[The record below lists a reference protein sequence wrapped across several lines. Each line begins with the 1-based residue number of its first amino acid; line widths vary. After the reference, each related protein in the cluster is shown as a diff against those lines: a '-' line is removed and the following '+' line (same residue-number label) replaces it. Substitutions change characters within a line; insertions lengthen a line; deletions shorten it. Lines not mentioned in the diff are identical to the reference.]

1 MNFENEPQP
10 HAPKRRDISLFEGI
24 RTFAASVGTAALL
37 MLSVCGLIGLPLPE
51 NAAAHAVSTS
61 NITAEAETVRTVQ
74 LGGDVFG
81 IKLFSDGV
89 IVAALSEIYADG
101 GLKCPASE
109 AGIQP
114 GDYILSVNGNTVE
127 TNAALSAVLSENE
140 TNTLTLR
147 RGTETFTAQVTSV
160 LCEGSYKAGM
170 WVRDSAAGIGTMT
183 FYTEDGKAFGAL
195 GHGICDAD
203 TRNVLEIRSGEPAAV
218 SVCGIERGSSGRPGR
233 LRGYFTG
240 GKSLGT
246 LTQNTELGL
255 YGKLS
260 APHEGE
266 TVEVLPRGNVH
277 TGAVQ
282 IAATIDDEGMRLFDA
297 ELERV
302 STDGKQETRT
312 LVLHVTD
319 PELLARTGG
328 IVQGMSGSPIVQD
341 GCLVGAVTHVLVNDP
356 TRGYGIFAATMLK
369 RADAVQGR

>member
-1 MNFENEPQP
+1 MSVTRRIPVMSKSSVKCLQALVSAAIFLILVLLPVCL
-10 HAPKRRDISLFEGI
+10 HAEEIVDYDFGYSLDVPEGY
-24 RTFAASVGTAALL
+24 SVAEYTPDGMSYRFVHDRLPV
-37 MLSVCGLIGLPLPE
+37 SLIL
-51 NAAAHAVSTS
+51 
-61 NITAEAETVRTVQ
+61 
-74 LGGDVFG
+74 
-81 IKLFSDGV
+81 KLYTDGQFSE
-89 IVAALSEIYADG
+89 S
-101 GLKCPASE
+101 S
-109 AGIQP
+109 
-114 GDYILSVNGNTVE
+114 
-127 TNAALSAVLSENE
+127 AALSAVLSENE

-170 WVRDSAAGIGTMT
+170 WVRDSAAGIGTVT

-328 IVQGMSGSPIVQD
+328 IVQGMSGCPILQD
-341 GCLVGAVTHVLVNDP
+341 GKLVGAVTHVFVDDA
-356 TRGYGIFAATMLK
+356 TRGYGIFAETMLENLNEN
-369 RADAVQGR
+369 

>member
-51 NAAAHAVSTS
+51 NAAAHAVSAS
-61 NITAEAETVRTVQ
+61 HITAKTETMRTVQ

-114 GDYILSVNGNTVE
+114 GDYILSVNGNNVE

-170 WVRDSAAGIGTMT
+170 WVRDSAAGIGTVT

-266 TVEVLPRGNVH
+266 TVEVLPRRNVH

-328 IVQGMSGSPIVQD
+328 IVQGMSGCPILQD
-341 GCLVGAVTHVLVNDP
+341 GKLVGAVTHVFVDDA
-356 TRGYGIFAATMLK
+356 TRGYGIFAETMLENLNEN
-369 RADAVQGR
+369 

>member
-1 MNFENEPQP
+1 M
-10 HAPKRRDISLFEGI
+10 
-24 RTFAASVGTAALL
+24 AASVGTAALL

-51 NAAAHAVSTS
+51 NAAAHAVSAS
-61 NITAEAETVRTVQ
+61 HITAKTETVRTVQ

-114 GDYILSVNGNTVE
+114 GDYILSVNGNNVE

-170 WVRDSAAGIGTMT
+170 WVRDSAAGIGTVT

-218 SVCGIERGSSGRPGR
+218 SVCGIERGSGGRPGR

-246 LTQNTELGL
+246 LTQNTQFGL

-266 TVEVLPRGNVH
+266 TVG
-277 TGAVQ
+277 GA
-282 IAATIDDEGMRLFDA
+282 AARKCA
-297 ELERV
+297 YRCR
-302 STDGKQETRT
+302 TDRR
-312 LVLHVTD
+312 HD
-319 PELLARTGG
+319 R
-328 IVQGMSGSPIVQD
+328 
-341 GCLVGAVTHVLVNDP
+341 
-356 TRGYGIFAATMLK
+356 R
-369 RADAVQGR
+369 

>member
-1 MNFENEPQP
+1 MNFENEPQSR
-10 HAPKRRDISLFEGI
+10 APKRRDISLFEGI

-51 NAAAHAVSTS
+51 NATAHAVSAS
-61 NITAEAETVRTVQ
+61 HITTKTETVRTVQ

-114 GDYILSVNGNTVE
+114 GDYILS
-127 TNAALSAVLSENE
+127 ENE

-170 WVRDSAAGIGTMT
+170 WVRDSAAGIGTVT

-260 APHEGE
+260 EPHEGE

-328 IVQGMSGSPIVQD
+328 IVQGMSGCPILQD
-341 GCLVGAVTHVLVNDP
+341 GKLVGAVTHVFVDDA
-356 TRGYGIFAATMLK
+356 TRGYGIFAETMLENLNEN
-369 RADAVQGR
+369 

>member
-1 MNFENEPQP
+1 MRAHRP
-10 HAPKRRDISLFEGI
+10 
-24 RTFAASVGTAALL
+24 
-37 MLSVCGLIGLPLPE
+37 
-51 NAAAHAVSTS
+51 AAAGKRS
-61 NITAEAETVRTVQ
+61 
-74 LGGDVFG
+74 GDVFG

-114 GDYILSVNGNTVE
+114 GDYILSVNGNNVE

-147 RGTETFTAQVTSV
+147 RGTETFTTQVTSV

-170 WVRDSAAGIGTMT
+170 WVRDSAAGIGTVT

-266 TVEVLPRGNVH
+266 TIEVLPRGNVH

-328 IVQGMSGSPIVQD
+328 IVQGMSGCPILQD
-341 GCLVGAVTHVLVNDP
+341 GKLVGAVTHVFVDDA
-356 TRGYGIFAATMLK
+356 TRGYGIFAETMLENLNEN
-369 RADAVQGR
+369 

>member
-1 MNFENEPQP
+1 
-10 HAPKRRDISLFEGI
+10 
-24 RTFAASVGTAALL
+24 
-37 MLSVCGLIGLPLPE
+37 
-51 NAAAHAVSTS
+51 
-61 NITAEAETVRTVQ
+61 
-74 LGGDVFG
+74 
-81 IKLFSDGV
+81 
-89 IVAALSEIYADG
+89 
-101 GLKCPASE
+101 
-109 AGIQP
+109 
-114 GDYILSVNGNTVE
+114 
-127 TNAALSAVLSENE
+127 
-140 TNTLTLR
+140 
-147 RGTETFTAQVTSV
+147 
-160 LCEGSYKAGM
+160 M
-170 WVRDSAAGIGTMT
+170 WVRDSAAGIGTVT

-260 APHEGE
+260 VPHEGE
-266 TVEVLPRGNVH
+266 IVEVLPRGNVH

-328 IVQGMSGSPIVQD
+328 IVQGMSGCPILQD
-341 GCLVGAVTHVLVNDP
+341 GKLVGAVTHVFVDDA
-356 TRGYGIFAATMLK
+356 TRGYGIFAETMLENLNEN
-369 RADAVQGR
+369 

>member
-1 MNFENEPQP
+1 M
-10 HAPKRRDISLFEGI
+10 
-24 RTFAASVGTAALL
+24 
-37 MLSVCGLIGLPLPE
+37 
-51 NAAAHAVSTS
+51 
-61 NITAEAETVRTVQ
+61 
-74 LGGDVFG
+74 
-81 IKLFSDGV
+81 
-89 IVAALSEIYADG
+89 
-101 GLKCPASE
+101 
-109 AGIQP
+109 
-114 GDYILSVNGNTVE
+114 
-127 TNAALSAVLSENE
+127 
-140 TNTLTLR
+140 
-147 RGTETFTAQVTSV
+147 
-160 LCEGSYKAGM
+160 
-170 WVRDSAAGIGTMT
+170 
-183 FYTEDGKAFGAL
+183 
-195 GHGICDAD
+195 
-203 TRNVLEIRSGEPAAV
+203 EIRSGEPAAV

-246 LTQNTELGL
+246 LTQNTQFGL

-328 IVQGMSGSPIVQD
+328 IVQGMSGCPILQD
-341 GCLVGAVTHVLVNDP
+341 GKLVGAVTHVFVDDA
-356 TRGYGIFAATMLK
+356 TRGYGIFAETMLENLNEN
-369 RADAVQGR
+369 

>member
-10 HAPKRRDISLFEGI
+10 RAPKRRDISLFEGI

-51 NAAAHAVSTS
+51 NAAAHAVSAS
-61 NITAEAETVRTVQ
+61 NITAKTETVRTVQ

-101 GLKCPASE
+101 GLKCPARE

-114 GDYILSVNGNTVE
+114 GDYILSVNGNNVE

-170 WVRDSAAGIGTMT
+170 WVRDSAAGIGTVT

-218 SVCGIERGSSGRPGR
+218 SVCGIERGRDEASGRLGSVADLGDGVTLDGFA
-233 LRGYFTG
+233 LRC
-240 GKSLGT
+240 
-246 LTQNTELGL
+246 
-255 YGKLS
+255 
-260 APHEGE
+260 
-266 TVEVLPRGNVH
+266 R
-277 TGAVQ
+277 
-282 IAATIDDEGMRLFDA
+282 AASG
-297 ELERV
+297 
-302 STDGKQETRT
+302 DGKPDWRQEQSITTAASRPVAIRPFRPYDKNFKTEAPSVIRQPMKKKKFPASYLYPATFQAVKTEGAQYPLTSTNKRT
-312 LVLHVTD
+312 CIQ
-319 PELLARTGG
+319 E
-328 IVQGMSGSPIVQD
+328 
-341 GCLVGAVTHVLVNDP
+341 
-356 TRGYGIFAATMLK
+356 K
-369 RADAVQGR
+369 

>member
-51 NAAAHAVSTS
+51 NAAAHAVSAS
-61 NITAEAETVRTVQ
+61 HITAKTETVRTVQ

-109 AGIQP
+109 AG
-114 GDYILSVNGNTVE
+114 
-127 TNAALSAVLSENE
+127 
-140 TNTLTLR
+140 
-147 RGTETFTAQVTSV
+147 
-160 LCEGSYKAGM
+160 M
-170 WVRDSAAGIGTMT
+170 WVRDSAAGIGTVT

-218 SVCGIERGSSGRPGR
+218 SVCGIERGSGGRPGR

-328 IVQGMSGSPIVQD
+328 IVQGMSGCPILQD
-341 GCLVGAVTHVLVNDP
+341 GKLVGAVTHVFVDDA
-356 TRGYGIFAATMLK
+356 TRGYGIFAETMLENLNEN
-369 RADAVQGR
+369 

>member
-51 NAAAHAVSTS
+51 NAAAHAVSAS
-61 NITAEAETVRTVQ
+61 HITAKTETVRTVQ

-114 GDYILSVNGNTVE
+114 GDYILSVNGNNVE

-170 WVRDSAAGIGTMT
+170 WVRDSAAGIGTVT

-195 GHGICDAD
+195 GHGISDEASGVLMPLRDGSVLSAVIADARPGGHG
-203 TRNVLEIRSGEPAAV
+203 TAGELVGSFDPGDRIG
-218 SVCGIERGSSGRPGR
+218 GIERNCLFGIFGTLDAPPAGDAVETASADAVK
-233 LRGYFTG
+233 TG
-240 GKSLGT
+240 G
-246 LTQNTELGL
+246 
-255 YGKLS
+255 
-260 APHEGE
+260 
-266 TVEVLPRGNVH
+266 
-277 TGAVQ
+277 
-282 IAATIDDEGMRLFDA
+282 ATILSTVAGEDVRAYTVDIS
-297 ELERV
+297 RV
-302 STDGKQETRT
+302 YHDGGCTRF
-312 LVLHVTD
+312 LIPVTD
-319 PELLARTGG
+319 PDLLAATGG
-328 IVQGMSGSPIVQD
+328 IVQGMSGSPILQD
-341 GCLVGAVTHVLVNDP
+341 GRLIGAVTHVLLADP
-356 TRGYGIFAATMLK
+356 AKGYGVSIDDMLAASAAQDK
-369 RADAVQGR
+369 AA

>member
-51 NAAAHAVSTS
+51 NAAAHAVSAS
-61 NITAEAETVRTVQ
+61 HITAKTETVRTVQ

-114 GDYILSVNGNTVE
+114 GDYILSVNGNNVE

-160 LCEGSYKAGM
+160 LCEGSYKVGM
-170 WVRDSAAGIGTMT
+170 WVRDSAAGIGTVT

-218 SVCGIERGSSGRPGR
+218 SVCGIERGSGGRPGR

-277 TGAVQ
+277 TCLLY
-282 IAATIDDEGMRLFDA
+282 TSPSPRD
-297 ELERV
+297 
-302 STDGKQETRT
+302 TR
-312 LVLHVTD
+312 
-319 PELLARTGG
+319 
-328 IVQGMSGSPIVQD
+328 
-341 GCLVGAVTHVLVNDP
+341 
-356 TRGYGIFAATMLK
+356 
-369 RADAVQGR
+369 

>member
-51 NAAAHAVSTS
+51 NAAAHAVSAS
-61 NITAEAETVRTVQ
+61 HITAKTETVRTAQ

-101 GLKCPASE
+101 GLKCPARE

-114 GDYILSVNGNTVE
+114 GDYILSVNGNNVE

-170 WVRDSAAGIGTMT
+170 WVRDSAA
-183 FYTEDGKAFGAL
+183 
-195 GHGICDAD
+195 
-203 TRNVLEIRSGEPAAV
+203 
-218 SVCGIERGSSGRPGR
+218 GIERGSSGRPGR

-328 IVQGMSGSPIVQD
+328 IVQGMSGCPILQD
-341 GCLVGAVTHVLVNDP
+341 GKLVGAVTHVFVDDA
-356 TRGYGIFAATMLK
+356 TRGYGIFAETMLENLNEN
-369 RADAVQGR
+369 

>member
-1 MNFENEPQP
+1 
-10 HAPKRRDISLFEGI
+10 
-24 RTFAASVGTAALL
+24 

-51 NAAAHAVSTS
+51 NAAAHAVSAS
-61 NITAEAETVRTVQ
+61 DITAKTETVRTVQ

-81 IKLFSDGV
+81 IKPFSDGV

-114 GDYILSVNGNTVE
+114 GDYILSVNGNNVE

-170 WVRDSAAGIGTMT
+170 WVLDSAAGIGTVT

-203 TRNVLEIRSGEPAAV
+203 TRNVLEIRSGELAAV

-266 TVEVLPRGNVH
+266 TAARCAEMCQVCWYRSPPQSTMRVCGCLRGASSARQHRRCVMKH
-277 TGAVQ
+277 VPLWLA
-282 IAATIDDEGMRLFDA
+282 I
-297 ELERV
+297 
-302 STDGKQETRT
+302 
-312 LVLHVTD
+312 VTD

-328 IVQGMSGSPIVQD
+328 IVQGMSGCPILQD
-341 GCLVGAVTHVLVNDP
+341 GKLVGAVTHVFVDDA
-356 TRGYGIFAATMLK
+356 TRGYGIFAETMLENLNEN
-369 RADAVQGR
+369 

>member
-51 NAAAHAVSTS
+51 NAAAHAVSAS
-61 NITAEAETVRTVQ
+61 HITAKTETVRTVQ

-114 GDYILSVNGNTVE
+114 GDYILSVNGNNVE

-170 WVRDSAAGIGTMT
+170 WVRDSAAGIGTVT

-195 GHGICDAD
+195 
-203 TRNVLEIRSGEPAAV
+203 AV

-246 LTQNTELGL
+246 LTQNTQFGL

-328 IVQGMSGSPIVQD
+328 IVQGMSGCPILQD
-341 GCLVGAVTHVLVNDP
+341 GKLVGAVTHVFVDDA
-356 TRGYGIFAATMLK
+356 TRGYGIFAETMLENLNEN
-369 RADAVQGR
+369 

>member
-51 NAAAHAVSTS
+51 NAPAHAVSAS
-61 NITAEAETVRTVQ
+61 HITAKTETVRTVQ

-114 GDYILSVNGNTVE
+114 GDYILSVNGNNVE
-127 TNAALSAVLSENE
+127 TNAALSAMLSENE

-170 WVRDSAAGIGTMT
+170 CGCGT
-183 FYTEDGKAFGAL
+183 AL
-195 GHGICDAD
+195 RA
-203 TRNVLEIRSGEPAAV
+203 
-218 SVCGIERGSSGRPGR
+218 
-233 LRGYFTG
+233 
-240 GKSLGT
+240 
-246 LTQNTELGL
+246 
-255 YGKLS
+255 S
-260 APHEGE
+260 AP
-266 TVEVLPRGNVH
+266 
-277 TGAVQ
+277 
-282 IAATIDDEGMRLFDA
+282 
-297 ELERV
+297 
-302 STDGKQETRT
+302 
-312 LVLHVTD
+312 
-319 PELLARTGG
+319 
-328 IVQGMSGSPIVQD
+328 
-341 GCLVGAVTHVLVNDP
+341 
-356 TRGYGIFAATMLK
+356 
-369 RADAVQGR
+369 

>member
-51 NAAAHAVSTS
+51 SAPAHAVSAS
-61 NITAEAETVRTVQ
+61 DITAKTETVRTVQ

-114 GDYILSVNGNTVE
+114 GDYILSVNGNNVE

-170 WVRDSAAGIGTMT
+170 WVRDSAAGIGTVT

-255 YGKLS
+255 
-260 APHEGE
+260 
-266 TVEVLPRGNVH
+266 
-277 TGAVQ
+277 
-282 IAATIDDEGMRLFDA
+282 
-297 ELERV
+297 
-302 STDGKQETRT
+302 
-312 LVLHVTD
+312 
-319 PELLARTGG
+319 
-328 IVQGMSGSPIVQD
+328 
-341 GCLVGAVTHVLVNDP
+341 
-356 TRGYGIFAATMLK
+356 
-369 RADAVQGR
+369 

>member
-37 MLSVCGLIGLPLPE
+37 MLSVCGIIGLPLPE
-51 NAAAHAVSTS
+51 NATAHAVSAS
-61 NITAEAETVRTVQ
+61 HITAKTETVRTVQ

-101 GLKCPASE
+101 GLKCPARE

-114 GDYILSVNGNTVE
+114 GDYILSVNGNNVE

-170 WVRDSAAGIGTMT
+170 WVRDSAAGIGTVT

-203 TRNVLEIRSGEPAAV
+203 
-218 SVCGIERGSSGRPGR
+218 
-233 LRGYFTG
+233 
-240 GKSLGT
+240 
-246 LTQNTELGL
+246 
-255 YGKLS
+255 
-260 APHEGE
+260 

-328 IVQGMSGSPIVQD
+328 IVQGMSGCPILQD
-341 GCLVGAVTHVLVNDP
+341 GKLVGAVTHVFVDDA
-356 TRGYGIFAATMLK
+356 TRGYGIFAETMLENLNEN
-369 RADAVQGR
+369 

>member
-1 MNFENEPQP
+1 
-10 HAPKRRDISLFEGI
+10 
-24 RTFAASVGTAALL
+24 
-37 MLSVCGLIGLPLPE
+37 
-51 NAAAHAVSTS
+51 
-61 NITAEAETVRTVQ
+61 
-74 LGGDVFG
+74 
-81 IKLFSDGV
+81 
-89 IVAALSEIYADG
+89 
-101 GLKCPASE
+101 
-109 AGIQP
+109 
-114 GDYILSVNGNTVE
+114 
-127 TNAALSAVLSENE
+127 
-140 TNTLTLR
+140 
-147 RGTETFTAQVTSV
+147 
-160 LCEGSYKAGM
+160 
-170 WVRDSAAGIGTMT
+170 MT

-302 STDGKQETRT
+302 STRRPSRK
-312 LVLHVTD
+312 HVPLCCT
-319 PELLARTGG
+319 
-328 IVQGMSGSPIVQD
+328 
-341 GCLVGAVTHVLVNDP
+341 
-356 TRGYGIFAATMLK
+356 
-369 RADAVQGR
+369 

>member
-51 NAAAHAVSTS
+51 NAAAHAVSAS
-61 NITAEAETVRTVQ
+61 HITAKTETVRTVQ

-114 GDYILSVNGNTVE
+114 GDYILSVNGNNVE

-170 WVRDSAAGIGTMT
+170 WVRDSAAGIGTVT

-203 TRNVLEIRSGEPAAV
+203 TRNVLEIRS
-218 SVCGIERGSSGRPGR
+218 R
-233 LRGYFTG
+233 LRHRARQQRSAGPPARVF
-240 GKSLGT
+240 
-246 LTQNTELGL
+246 
-255 YGKLS
+255 YGRQEPWH
-260 APHEGE
+260 A
-266 TVEVLPRGNVH
+266 
-277 TGAVQ
+277 
-282 IAATIDDEGMRLFDA
+282 DA
-297 ELERV
+297 EHAVWALRQTLRTARGRDRRGAAARKCAYRCR
-302 STDGKQETRT
+302 TDRR
-312 LVLHVTD
+312 HD
-319 PELLARTGG
+319 R
-328 IVQGMSGSPIVQD
+328 
-341 GCLVGAVTHVLVNDP
+341 
-356 TRGYGIFAATMLK
+356 R
-369 RADAVQGR
+369 

>member
-1 MNFENEPQP
+1 MNFENEPQL
-10 HAPKRRDISLFEGI
+10 HVPKRRDITLFEGI

-51 NAAAHAVSTS
+51 NAAAHAVSAS
-61 NITAEAETVRTVQ
+61 HITAKTETVRTVQ

-114 GDYILSVNGNTVE
+114 GDYILSVNGNNVE

-170 WVRDSAAGIGTMT
+170 WVRDSAAGIGTVT

-246 LTQNTELGL
+246 LTQNTELG
-255 YGKLS
+255 
-260 APHEGE
+260 
-266 TVEVLPRGNVH
+266 
-277 TGAVQ
+277 
-282 IAATIDDEGMRLFDA
+282 
-297 ELERV
+297 RV

-328 IVQGMSGSPIVQD
+328 IVQGMSGCPILQD
-341 GCLVGAVTHVLVNDP
+341 GKLVGAVTHVFVDDA
-356 TRGYGIFAATMLK
+356 TRGYGIFAETMLENLNEN
-369 RADAVQGR
+369 